1 MQRNYLNN
9 TILTSLIVVTFI
21 VILLQEFS
29 FNKTVSIT
37 GDTEFS
43 VSNVNDSGDN
53 GGKSESSLKAE
64 NGQFILLCKIV
75 ASDFL
80 WPFCEITIT
89 LFNSEDIQQQY
100 GIDLSTYDTVNIS
113 AKYENHKNASIRFQ
127 IRSFNEKYSSLTDQ
141 NTWKYNGLEYQPKN
155 TQYPANIPMN
165 SLQVSTWW
173 LIENQIPIELSAPE
187 FEHAMVIEIATGN
200 GISPGEY
207 KLIIEKIE
215 FLGKRFNTRKL
226 YITIIVIW
234 LLFATS
240 VLFIQLSRSKRKLI
254 RAERRTH
261 ELKQLNKLLN
271 VESKVLK
278 DQAERDPLTGAL
290 NRSGIQAIFTEELK
304 VLSLMF
310 VDIDHFKKVNDE
322 YGHTIGDEILKI
334 FAKLLSEN
342 SRTTDFLARWG
353 GEEFLLVCPN
363 TDLFS
368 TADLAED
375 IREIIESSKW
385 PKGIRL
391 TASFGIAQRDNESPT
406 AFIDRADKALYAAKA
421 RGRNLV
427 VASKNSRNTKN

>member
-1 MQRNYLNN
+1 M
-9 TILTSLIVVTFI
+9 TFV
-21 VILLQEFS
+21 VILLHEFS
-29 FNKTVSIT
+29 FNKTFTIT
-37 GDTEFS
+37 ADTEFP
-43 VSNVNDSGDN
+43 VNNVNDSGDN

-80 WPFCEITIT
+80 WPFCEVTIT
-89 LFNSEDIQQQY
+89 LFDSEDIQQQY

-113 AKYENHKNASIRFQ
+113 AKYESHQKAGIRFQ
-127 IRSFNEKYSSLTDQ
+127 VRSFNEKYSSLTDQ
-141 NTWKYNGLEYQPKN
+141 STWKYNGLEYQPEN

-173 LIENQIPIELSAPE
+173 LIENRIPIELSAPE
-187 FEHAMVIEIATGN
+187 FEHAMVIEVATGN
-200 GISPGEY
+200 DISPGEY

-240 VLFIQLSRSKRKLI
+240 VLFLQFSRSKRELI
-254 RAERRTH
+254 KAERRTQD
-261 ELKQLNKLLN
+261 LKQLNKLLN

-290 NRSGIQAIFTEELK
+290 NRSGIKAIFTEELK

-310 VDIDHFKKVNDE
+310 VDIDHFKIVNDE
-322 YGHTIGDEILKI
+322 YGHAIGDEILKT

-363 TDLFS
+363 TDLLS

-375 IREIIESSKW
+375 IRDIIE
-385 PKGIRL
+385 
-391 TASFGIAQRDNESPT
+391 N
-406 AFIDRADKALYAAKA
+406 AK
-421 RGRNLV
+421 
-427 VASKNSRNTKN
+427 